1 MADEVFHT
9 IDPNGD
15 VLLILRSPNAPFA
28 VWNVDKGTESLA
40 PKRIGWE
47 QAVLESFDPPPPTD
61 DLDGSDFA
69 THSISTKKMKKG
81 KKKKKKGG
89 DSSLSATMVSGSTS
103 TDALSW
109 SRNEPQQ
116 LSEAEPPAT
125 PSTGPPAEPEEE
137 PAESGKETEIKYL
150 VSSRHLTLAST
161 KFEAEFKGPWMEG
174 SVKNIDGYY
183 PINASDWDPDALLIL
198 MRVFHGQTRSVPRQV
213 GLEMLAK
220 IAVLVDYYDS
230 PEVVEVFASIWI
242 GALKNKLPTQY
253 GRDMVLWLLIS
264 HVFQQDDVFS
274 LMTKIAVIQST
285 EPVPTLE
292 LPIPSIVTDLI
303 DWQRQ
308 EAVDF
313 IFKTLQTLLEAFRK
327 GSSGCSFECS
337 SMLLG
342 ALTKEMDR
350 HKLLNPV
357 PKEPYT
363 GYSILD
369 TNKIV
374 NSFHCPHWN
383 HRRDS
388 YYMDY
393 PDNPDSCN
401 LKIIIST
408 LLKTQP
414 NAAMEGFK
422 HSEIQTLTQK
432 RSPKIEDK
440 KDNV

>member
-1 MADEVFHT
+1 MADKVFHT

-40 PKRIGWE
+40 PKRM
-47 QAVLESFDPPPPTD
+47 L
-61 DLDGSDFA
+61 DLDGY
-69 THSISTKKMKKG
+69 
-81 KKKKKKGG
+81 
-89 DSSLSATMVSGSTS
+89 
-103 TDALSW
+103 LSW
-109 SRNEPQQ
+109 SQIESQQ
-116 LSEAEPPAT
+116 LSEAEPP
-125 PSTGPPAEPEEE
+125 GPPPPDPSAEPEEE
-137 PAESGKETEIKYL
+137 PAESGKEPEIKYL
-150 VSSRHLTLAST
+150 VSSRHLRLAST
-161 KFEAEFKGPWMEG
+161 KFAAEFKGPWMEG

-198 MRVFHGQTRSVPRQV
+198 MRVFHGQTRSVPRHI

-242 GALKNKLPTQY
+242 GVLKNKLPTQY

-264 HVFQQDDVFS
+264 HVFQQDDIFS
-274 LMTKIAVIQST
+274 QMAKIAVTQST
-285 EPVPTLE
+285 GPVPTLE

-308 EAVDF
+308 EAVEF
-313 IFKTLQTLLEAFRK
+313 ILKTLQTLLEAFRK

-350 HKLLNPV
+350 HKLLNPA
-357 PKEPYT
+357 PKEPYK

-369 TNKIV
+369 TEKMV
-374 NSFHCPHWN
+374 NSFHCPHWK
-383 HRRDS
+383 HRRGS

-393 PDNPDSCN
+393 PDNSDSCN
-401 LKIIIST
+401 LKIILST

-440 KDNV
+440 KENA

>member
-40 PKRIGWE
+40 SKRIGWE
-47 QAVLESFDPPPPTD
+47 QAV
-61 DLDGSDFA
+61 SD
-69 THSISTKKMKKG
+69 ISTKKMKKG
-81 KKKKKKGG
+81 KKMKKKPGG
-89 DSSLSATMVSGSTS
+89 RDSSLCITMASGSTS

-109 SRNEPQQ
+109 SQNESQQ
-116 LSEAEPPAT
+116 LSEAEPP
-125 PSTGPPAEPEEE
+125 GPPPPDPPADPEEE

-174 SVKNIDGYY
+174 SVKNIDGHY

-198 MRVFHGQTRSVPRQV
+198 MRVFHGQTRSVPRHI

-230 PEVVEVFASIWI
+230 PEVVEVFANIWI

-253 GRDMVLWLLIS
+253 GRDM
-264 HVFQQDDVFS
+264 
-274 LMTKIAVIQST
+274 IAVIQST
-285 EPVPTLE
+285 EPLPTLE

-357 PKEPYT
+357 PKEPCT

-369 TNKIV
+369 TEK
-374 NSFHCPHWN
+374 
-383 HRRDS
+383 
-388 YYMDY
+388 M
-393 PDNPDSCN
+393 
-401 LKIIIST
+401 
-408 LLKTQP
+408 
-414 NAAMEGFK
+414 
-422 HSEIQTLTQK
+422 TLTQK
-432 RSPKIEDK
+432 RSPKTEDK
-440 KDNV
+440 KENA